1 MMQDGTPEDKA
12 LAPIGSAPPEQLR
25 YPRPPKVTEIDT
37 GSHEAYSDVRA
48 YWRMLTEHSWTIFT
62 AAFIVTTLVALITF
76 RLQPVYLATARLE
89 IEAATPEIRQLSD
102 LFANMPADDMFFQTQ
117 VSVLE
122 SDNLAWQTIEQLRLG
137 ENPAFFAPSQKRG
150 EAQRAE
156 PPDTIQSTLL
166 AVFKGSL
173 QVEALRNSRI
183 MTVSFE
189 STDPGLAAR
198 VVNALVDNYQ
208 EYNYHKNYEATR
220 KASGWMEQQ
229 LDELKAKV
237 EKSQQALVDYERQ
250 NAIINVGDKQNVEEQ
265 KLADLSK
272 QLTDAHAEVVRT
284 ESLYNVARSN
294 GDQISTLVPSDL
306 LSRLEEKYADLKAQ
320 YVDARAQFGPNY
332 PKVMRLKDQTDEM
345 KAQIEA
351 ERGRVLGR
359 YRGEYVAALE
369 REKLLTGSLNQQKVE
384 LGKLNQLLIQHNIL
398 QHEFQTNQQLYES
411 LLQRLKDATL
421 SSGLRAT
428 NIHTLDTARPPMG
441 PIRPRKFFNITI
453 GLMVGLILGVMLA
466 FVQEALDDSIKSVG
480 QVERHLATNALAVIP
495 LARPGR
501 QRPLLPGGDGNRPGD
516 RRDVELTLLR
526 RPASELA
533 EAYRAMRT
541 AVLLSTSPHPPQV
554 VVATSAQPSEGKTCT
569 SLNLALALAQRGVR
583 VLLIDADFRKPGV
596 AQAMGM
602 SNEKGLSN
610 VLRGD
615 LSFDEV
621 VMQAEALPNLWVLP
635 AGAAPTN
642 PTDLLSSPD
651 MGKLLDELRKRFEH
665 LVVDSPPIL
674 LMTDATVLSV
684 LSDGVVL
691 VVEGGVT
698 PLGAVLRAHRIIE
711 NAGGKVLGVVLNKV
725 DVRRGTYY
733 GSYYGYGRGYYN
745 YYGSHAE

>member
-1 MMQDGTPEDKA
+1 MMQNGTPEDKA

-37 GSHEAYSDVRA
+37 SSDEAYSYVRA
-48 YWRMLTEHSWTIFT
+48 YWRMLIKHAWTIFT
-62 AAFIVTTLVALITF
+62 VAFIVATLVALITF
-76 RLQPVYLATARLE
+76 RLRPVYRATARLE

-102 LFANMPADDMFFQTQ
+102 LFENMPADDMFLQTQ
-117 VSVLE
+117 VNVLE
-122 SDNLAWQTIEQLRLG
+122 SDNLAWQTIEQLHLG
-137 ENPAFFAPSQKRG
+137 ENPAFAGPVQHSEQ
-150 EAQRAE
+150 QRAE
-156 PPDTIQSTLL
+156 SPDTLQSTLL
-166 AVFKGSL
+166 GTFQGSL
-173 QVEALRNSRI
+173 QIEALRNSRI
-183 MTVSFE
+183 VTVSFE
-189 STDPGLAAR
+189 STDPRLAAR
-198 VVNALVDNYQ
+198 IANTLVDNYQ

-250 NAIINVGDKQNVEEQ
+250 HAITNVGDKQNVEEQ
-265 KLADLSK
+265 KLADLSR
-272 QLTDAHAEVVRT
+272 QLTEAHADAVRA
-284 ESLYNVARSN
+284 ESLYNVVHSN
-294 GDQISTLVPSDL
+294 GDQISTLAPNDL
-306 LSRLEEKYADLKAQ
+306 LSRLQEKYAELRAQ
-320 YVDARAQFGPNY
+320 YVDARAQFGPNF
-332 PKVMRLKDQTDEM
+332 PKVMRLKDQMDEM
-345 KAQIEA
+345 RAQLDS
-351 ERGRVLGR
+351 ERTRIVGR
-359 YRGEYVAALE
+359 YHGEYAAALQRE
-369 REKLLTGSLNQQKVE
+369 RLLGEALSQQKVE
-384 LGKLNQLLIQHNIL
+384 LGKLNQLLIEHNIL
-398 QHEFQTNQQLYES
+398 QHDFQTNQQLYES

-428 NIHTLDTARPPMG
+428 NIHVVDSARTPMT
-441 PIRPRKFFNITI
+441 PVRPRKFFNITI
-453 GLMVGLILGVMLA
+453 GLVVGLILGVTLA
-466 FVQEALDDSIKSVG
+466 FVQEALDDSIKSIG
-480 QVERHLATNALAVIP
+480 QVERYLATNALAVIP

-501 QRPLLPGGDGNRPGD
+501 QRPLLPGGVGNGSGD
-516 RRDVELTLLR
+516 RREVELTLLK

-541 AVLLSTSPHPPQV
+541 AVLLSTSPRPPQV
-554 VVATSAQPSEGKTCT
+554 MVMTSAQPSEGKTCT
-569 SLNLALALAQRGVR
+569 SLNLALALAQRRVR
-583 VLLIDADFRKPGV
+583 VLVVDADFRKPGV

-610 VLRGD
+610 ILRGE

-621 VMQAEALPNLWVLP
+621 VLQTEALPNLWVLP
-635 AGAAPTN
+635 AGATPTN

-651 MGKLLDELRKRFEH
+651 MGKLVDELRQRFEH
-665 LVVDSPPIL
+665 VVVDSPPIL
-674 LMTDATVLSV
+674 LMTDATVLSI

-698 PLGAVLRAHRIIE
+698 PMGAVLRAHRIIE
-711 NAGGKVLGVVLNKV
+711 NAGGKILGVVLNKV